1 MEPLERLTL
10 FCFIDLQE
18 NINFSMKVSK
28 IIILG
33 IITFFI
39 FSCSIS
45 SYQKKGYVSPKE
57 FYYKTKFTTKK
68 SVIILPAKIN
78 GIEKNFLFDTGAD
91 YNVIQRDTLIG
102 SKESFEGATN
112 REVKMGTEITKSIK
126 IGNIDFVN
134 TYSANTD
141 LAGLKE
147 QIPYFGGLIGQSVI
161 LKANWLINYPD
172 KELEI
177 SNKNIAD
184 STFLNIKIM
193 REDGAPYTYI
203 SIDNKDYRVL
213 IDFGSSSHFNVPKS
227 SKLGKHLLNKY
238 NFNDRTRERYTVG
251 GLQTVTEK
259 LGITPSIKLGELEF
273 NNIETTI
280 NVSSQPRIG
289 VGFFKNCK
297 IYIDNLNG
305 LYKLK
310 KQ

>member
-1 MEPLERLTL
+1 
-10 FCFIDLQE
+10 
-18 NINFSMKVSK
+18 MKVSK
-28 IIILG
+28 IISLITIIL
-33 IITFFI
+33 FI
-39 FSCSIS
+39 SSCST
-45 SYQKKGYVSPKE
+45 SYFQKKGYVNPEE

-68 SVIILPAKIN
+68 SVIILPVKIN

-91 YNVIQRDTLIG
+91 YNIIQRDTLIG
-102 SKESFEGATN
+102 TLENFDGATN

-147 QIPYFGGLIGQSVI
+147 QISNFGGLIGQSVI

-184 STFLNIKIM
+184 SSFQAIKII
-193 REDGAPYTYI
+193 RKDGAPYTYI
-203 SIDNKDYRVL
+203 SIDDKDYKVL
-213 IDFGSSSHFNVPKS
+213 IDFGSSSHFNLPKN
-227 SKLGKHLLNKY
+227 SKLAKHLLNKY
-238 NFNDRTRERYTVG
+238 HFKDRKRERYTVG

-259 LGITPSIKLGELEF
+259 LGIIPSINLGKLEF
-273 NNIETTI
+273 ENIETTI
-280 NVSSQPRIG
+280 NISSQPRIG
-289 VGFFKNCK
+289 IGFFKDCH
-297 IYIDNLNG
+297 IYINNLNHS
-305 LYKLK
+305 YMIK